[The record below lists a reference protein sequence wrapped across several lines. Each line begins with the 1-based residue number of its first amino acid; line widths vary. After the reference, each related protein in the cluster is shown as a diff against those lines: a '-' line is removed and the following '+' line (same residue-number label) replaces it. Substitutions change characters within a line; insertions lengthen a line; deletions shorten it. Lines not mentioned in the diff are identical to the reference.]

1 MAYVHLQH
9 FQPESGE
16 GLIVMK
22 IRKPGGKTYDNPVRD
37 HRASGDGALD
47 RRDPLA
53 DSRASSPEACRAY
66 QHDWGASRG
75 SPPSHDSATAKG
87 CQEPT
92 GFR

>member
-16 GLIVMK
+16 GLIV
-22 IRKPGGKTYDNPVRD
+22 KTYDNPVRD

-66 QHDWGASRG
+66 QHDWGASGG

-92 GFR
+92 GF